1 MPNGL
6 PTVSMSLLRVRNL
19 TVRFGGLAA
28 VSKVDFD
35 VDEGTIVSIIGPN
48 GAGKTTVFNAITGI
62 YQPTEGTILFEGRAL
77 ERRWTWKVAALCAA
91 MGLLTAIAALFI
103 MSDVNALWRATIW
116 RNNADPNESFTYR
129 AAWDD
134 LLNYLGGGVDA
145 EPRRSGNWA
154 VVASDGKVLEMTS
167 SKEVGVL
174 LSGALNALG
183 KHHEE
188 NLPEPYR
195 VTRPT
200 DDQVIVQANSSDLA
214 SFSSDEFERLTDSL
228 RSARRSAQRR
238 IWLSLLGGLLV
249 GSAGAFAV
257 WNRSRRTPDVMA
269 LGGTARTF
277 QNIRLFSSMT
287 AIENVLIG
295 MDRSFRS
302 RFPQMMF
309 QTRGFRNEEQQR
321 RREAI
326 ELLEFVGISSKAWTL
341 AENLAYGDQRRLEI
355 ARALATQP
363 KLLLLDEP
371 AAGMNPMET
380 AHLAQ
385 LLRQIPARGITVLLI
400 EHHMTVVMQ
409 ISDRVIV
416 LDHGEKIADGTP
428 DEVRNN
434 PKVIEA
440 YLGKEEAA

>member
-1 MPNGL
+1 
-6 PTVSMSLLRVRNL
+6 MSRLRVRNL
-19 TVRFGGLAA
+19 TVRFGGLSA
-28 VSKVDFD
+28 VSKVNFD

-62 YQPTEGTILFEGRAL
+62 YAPTEGMIHFQGRVL
-77 ERRWTWKVAALCAA
+77 ELRRTWKVVAFCLA
-91 MGLLTAIAALFI
+91 MGILTAVASLLIT
-103 MSDVNALWRATIW
+103 SDVNGLWRATIW
-116 RNNADPNESFTYR
+116 RNNADADEPFTYR
-129 AAWDD
+129 AAWND
-134 LLNYLGGGVDA
+134 LLNYLAGGVDA
-145 EPRRSGNWA
+145 EPRRRGSWA
-154 VVASDGKVLEMTS
+154 VVTSDGKVLEVTS
-167 SKEVGVL
+167 SKDTAVL
-174 LSGALNALG
+174 LSDALNALG
-183 KHHEE
+183 EYGEE

-195 VTRPT
+195 VIRQA
-200 DDQVIVQANSSDLA
+200 DDEVIVQANSTDLGD
-214 SFSSDEFERLTDSL
+214 FRSDEFEELTASL
-228 RSARRSAQRR
+228 RSARRKAQRT
-238 IWLSLLGGLLV
+238 IWLSLVGGFV
-249 GSAGAFAV
+249 FGSAGAFAV
-257 WNRSRRTPDVMA
+257 WNRSRRTPDVIA
-269 LGGTARTF
+269 LGGIARTF

-302 RFPQMMF
+302 RILPMVLR
-309 QTRGFRNEEQQR
+309 TRGFRNEEQQR
-321 RREAI
+321 RRDAI

-380 AHLAQ
+380 AQLAQ
-385 LLRQIPARGITVLLI
+385 LIRQIPSRGITVLLI

>member
-1 MPNGL
+1 
-6 PTVSMSLLRVRNL
+6 MSLLRVRNL
-19 TVRFGGLAA
+19 TVRFGGLSA
-28 VSKVDFD
+28 VSKVNFD

-62 YQPTEGTILFEGRAL
+62 YAPTEGMIHFQGAAL
-77 ERRWTWKVAALCAA
+77 ELRRTWKVVAFCLA
-91 MGLLTAIAALFI
+91 MGILTAVASLLI
-103 MSDVNALWRATIW
+103 MSDVNGLWRATIW
-116 RNNADPNESFTYR
+116 RNNADADEPFTYR

-134 LLNYLGGGVDA
+134 LLNYLSGGVDA
-145 EPRRSGNWA
+145 EPRRRGSWA
-154 VVASDGKVLEMTS
+154 VVTSDGKVLEVTS
-167 SKEVGVL
+167 SKDAAAL
-174 LSGALNALG
+174 LSDALNALG
-183 KHHEE
+183 QHDES

-195 VTRPT
+195 VTRQA
-200 DDQVIVQANSSDLA
+200 DDEVIVQANSTDLGD
-214 SFSSDEFERLTDSL
+214 FRSDEFEELTASL
-228 RSARRSAQRR
+228 RSARRKARR
-238 IWLSLLGGLLV
+238 TIWLSLVGGFVL

-257 WNRSRRTPDVMA
+257 WNRSRRTPDVIA
-269 LGGTARTF
+269 LGGIARTF

-302 RFPQMMF
+302 RILQMVL

-321 RREAI
+321 RRDAT

-380 AHLAQ
+380 AQLAQ
-385 LLRQIPARGITVLLI
+385 LIRQIPSRGITVLLI